1 MENKEEKKNN
11 IIQELI
17 SKDIK
22 SKYDWLQ
29 M

>member
-1 MENKEEKKNN
+1 MENIEEKKNN

>member
-1 MENKEEKKNN
+1 MENSEEKKNN

>member
-1 MENKEEKKNN
+1 MENREEKKNN